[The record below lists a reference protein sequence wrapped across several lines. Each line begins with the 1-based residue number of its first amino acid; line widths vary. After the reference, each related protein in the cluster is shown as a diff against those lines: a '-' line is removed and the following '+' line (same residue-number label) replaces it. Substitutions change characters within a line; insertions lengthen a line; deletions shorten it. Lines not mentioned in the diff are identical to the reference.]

1 KGFNFTQTMMDN
13 SGQIARLISQASET
27 ATGAVNQSL
36 KDLQTSH
43 IAATETTSEAVNR
56 AIKEL
61 RESAEMATQSAAKT
75 ITRTLKELQDTT
87 HGAVEQSKQTASAAV
102 SEMQETHNMLRAD
115 TTALYERLR
124 EANIL
129 LQEVLSGAHE
139 NMSDIESARVA
150 RGADFVAAMND
161 VSEKAGTANSEV
173 ERNVASFRE
182 MSVATLNDLSQVAGQ
197 FDAHARSAAE
207 GVAAIDGSNRQ
218 TESTL
223 AERRAALEQ
232 LIGALDSKA
241 GDLEQRLTRFAG
253 VLDQS
258 LEGA

>member
-1 KGFNFTQTMMDN
+1 TRKSEEFISEVGRVTDTAVKAIEAKGFNFTQTMMDN

-61 RESAEMATQSAAKT
+61 
-75 ITRTLKELQDTT
+75 QDTT

-102 SEMQETHNMLRAD
+102 TEMQEAHSMLRSD

-139 NMSDIESARVA
+139 NMSDIESTLVARV
-150 RGADFVAAMND
+150 ADFVAAMND

-182 MSVATLNDLSQVAGQ
+182 MSVATLSDLSQIAGQ
-197 FDAHARSAAE
+197 FDTHARSLADAVASIE
-207 GVAAIDGSNRQ
+207 G
-218 TESTL
+218 
-223 AERRAALEQ
+223 
-232 LIGALDSKA
+232 
-241 GDLEQRLTRFAG
+241 
-253 VLDQS
+253 
-258 LEGA
+258 